1 MNTLGGSH
9 GKYPCCTERD
19 GINTPSKS
27 FSWDW
32 VLRVFLDSER
42 IPHGCDV
49 DYAARTTKE
58 VFGNFYLAR
67 SRKQEKGK
75 GGGGQY
81 FKKSSVGRGPWGSR
95 IGCGEAGSAWL
106 VHSGAMDKT
115 ASEPSIGEFPHMLRR
130 TTRKNF
136 QQRKAWPSEIT
147 RSKWIRLDPL
157 PLLAPAGIRIVG
169 SLNELCPEEK

>member
-1 MNTLGGSH
+1 M
-9 GKYPCCTERD
+9 
-19 GINTPSKS
+19 
-27 FSWDW
+27 
-32 VLRVFLDSER
+32 
-42 IPHGCDV
+42 
-49 DYAARTTKE
+49 
-58 VFGNFYLAR
+58 
-67 SRKQEKGK
+67 
-75 GGGGQY
+75 
-81 FKKSSVGRGPWGSR
+81 
-95 IGCGEAGSAWL
+95 GCGEAGSAWL